1 VSGPSARLLPL
12 LAAACGGAL
21 YFLGYLGFGLWPLL
35 AVFLVPLWWSLESAP
50 GAGAAATRGAVFGLV
65 AYAGGH
71 LWLFRLVPVFLEG
84 DALFGALLW
93 TLYGSVFA
101 AGFAAY
107 GALFHALR
115 RRGVG
120 LATAAAAGWLLVE
133 WLQPNLFPVHAGDG
147 WVDVV
152 PLAQAAALGGPLL
165 LTALVLA
172 ANLASFEAARLGAGA
187 RPARR
192 ATIGACVAVLGL
204 AALAGRAHVAAVEA
218 RVARAEPLRVG
229 LVQAN
234 LGLLEKRSDADA
246 SHRQHLA
253 QTRELLAE
261 GPLDLVVWPETAY
274 ARALQGPLPVAGQLV
289 RRGFD
294 AALLFGG
301 TIAEVGDHGP
311 VQTNAALLVGPDG
324 MIRDA
329 YRKNLLIPVAEHLPL
344 ADRVPWIAA
353 RLPHAQRFRAAERV
367 PALTLGEHRLS
378 VPICYE
384 VVRPEFVRR
393 MVVEARPQLL
403 VTLANDAW
411 FGDSQ
416 EPRLHLALAR
426 LRAIEHG
433 RFLVRATNSGIS
445 ALVDPA
451 GRLLAQTH
459 VLSRENLR
467 GSVAWLDDETPYDR
481 LGDWPGPAAAVWL
494 AGGLVAARRRGA
506 GRAR

>member
-1 VSGPSARLLPL
+1 VGGPSARLLPL

-21 YFLGYLGFGLWPLL
+21 YFLGYVGFGFWPLL
-35 AVFLVPLWWSLESAP
+35 AVFLAPLWWSLESAP
-50 GAGAAATRGAVFGLV
+50 SVGAATARGAVFGLV

-84 DALFGALLW
+84 DTPFGALLW
-93 TLYGSVFA
+93 TGYGSVFA

-107 GALFHALR
+107 GALFHAVR

-120 LATAAAAGWLLVE
+120 LATAAAPGWLLVE

-147 WVDVV
+147 WVDLV

-165 LTALVLA
+165 LTAWVLA
-172 ANLASFEAARLGAGA
+172 ANLAVFETARVAAGV
-187 RPARR
+187 RPTRR
-192 ATIGACVAVLGL
+192 ATIGVCVAVLVA
-204 AALAGRAHVAAVEA
+204 AALAGQARVAAVEA

-234 LGLLEKRSDADA
+234 LGLLAKRRDADA

-253 QTRELLAE
+253 QTHALLAE

-274 ARALQGPLPVAGQLV
+274 ARALQGPLPVAGHLV

-301 TIAEVGDHGP
+301 TITEATDHGP
-311 VQTNAALLVGPDG
+311 VQTNAAMLVGPDG

-367 PALTLGEHRLS
+367 PALTLGEHRIS

-384 VVRPEFVRR
+384 AVRPEFVRR

-426 LRAIEHG
+426 LRAIEHR
-433 RFLVRATNSGIS
+433 RFLVRSTNSGIS

-451 GRLLAQTH
+451 GRVLSRTR

-467 GSVAWLDDETPYDR
+467 GTVAWLDGETPYDR

-494 AGGLVAARRRGA
+494 AAGLVLARRRAASGA
-506 GRAR
+506 